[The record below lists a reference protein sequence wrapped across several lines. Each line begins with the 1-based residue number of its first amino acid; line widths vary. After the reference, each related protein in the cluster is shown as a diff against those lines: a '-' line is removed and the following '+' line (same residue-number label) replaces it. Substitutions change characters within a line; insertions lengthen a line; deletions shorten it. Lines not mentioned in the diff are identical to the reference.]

1 MTTGMDLIKDFSIT
15 MGATKRSLEWHCH
28 PADQRRAWMQARAG
42 GPKSM
47 VNAWSNAVS
56 CIVP

>member
-1 MTTGMDLIKDFSIT
+1 MDLIKDFSIT